1 MMKTNPIADL
11 TNAMVVM
18 LKKLE
23 GVISIGGIYDD
34 LKAGEHNPTIGIGIN
49 LKGSKPYVALVLKE
63 LGVFA
68 ASDATVS
75 GTETLAQRNAR
86 YELKGPGSDCFSW
99 ALSIN

>member
-34 LKAGEHNPTIGIGIN
+34 LKAGEHNPTIGLGIN
-49 LKGSKPYVALVLKE
+49 LN
-63 LGVFA
+63 
-68 ASDATVS
+68 ATVS